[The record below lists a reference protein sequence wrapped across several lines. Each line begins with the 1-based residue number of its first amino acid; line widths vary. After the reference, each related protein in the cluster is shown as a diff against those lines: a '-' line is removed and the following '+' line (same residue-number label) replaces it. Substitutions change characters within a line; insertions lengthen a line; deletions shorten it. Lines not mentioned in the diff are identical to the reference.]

1 MIHILFPQISTVQ
14 ERLKPQHRPTQ
25 AGSTHKSF
33 VPYSG
38 EVGVSGSSI
47 TTYILF
53 LVVLTKDL
61 WKQGFILFVL
71 WFEGHHSGEA
81 SCWGSVG
88 VRP

>member
-1 MIHILFPQISTVQ
+1 MYCPRKTEATARAYTGRQYT
-14 ERLKPQHRPTQ
+14 
-25 AGSTHKSF
+25 KSF

-47 TTYILF
+47 TPYIHF

-88 VRP
+88 IRP